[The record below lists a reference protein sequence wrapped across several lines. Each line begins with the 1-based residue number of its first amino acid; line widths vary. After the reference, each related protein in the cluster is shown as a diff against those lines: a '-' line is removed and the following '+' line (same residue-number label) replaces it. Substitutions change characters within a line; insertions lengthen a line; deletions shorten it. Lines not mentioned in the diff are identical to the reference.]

1 MKKKICILG
10 STGSI
15 GITTLNIIKRDK
27 KKFNLILLSTNNN
40 VEKIY
45 RQANEFKPK
54 NIIILNKKKYLKE
67 NSIIK
72 DQVYNNF
79 KQFNKIFKIVLIT
92 QLMQYGCRWVRTN
105 S

>member
-54 NIIILNKKKYLKE
+54 NIIILNKKKYLAWKKRF
-67 NSIIK
+67 NNKKIK
-72 DQVYNNF
+72 VYNNF
-79 KQFNKIFKIVLIT
+79 
-92 QLMQYGCRWVRTN
+92 R
-105 S
+105 